1 MFTKLKET
9 MSKQLKE
16 GMRIMSHQ
24 IQNIKKEIVI
34 IFKSKAWN

>member
-16 GMRIMSHQ
+16 GMRIMSYQ
-24 IQNIKKEIVI
+24 IQNINKDIVI

>member
-1 MFTKLKET
+1 

-16 GMRIMSHQ
+16 GMRIMSYQ
-24 IQNIKKEIVI
+24 IQNINKDIVI

>member
-24 IQNIKKEIVI
+24 IQNINKETVI
-34 IFKSKAWN
+34 IFKSKSWN

>member
-16 GMRIMSHQ
+16 GKRIMSHQ
-24 IQNIKKEIVI
+24 IQNINKETVI
-34 IFKSKAWN
+34 IFKSKSGN